1 MRHLLMLL
9 SFLALP
15 ALAQQAQQTPRPLPE
30 EQAFAR
36 LAPEIQAMLQ
46 HLSPADA
53 LYKVQFA
60 RQNLLAL
67 GHPNPTLEQLRS
79 TLQAVLSPG
88 YASVESASAGATTF
102 PRLNPLVAPAPP
114 PLAR

>member
-1 MRHLLMLL
+1 MRTVLFLLLL
-9 SFLALP
+9 VPLLTV
-15 ALAQQAQQTPRPLPE
+15 AQQAPRPLPE

-36 LAPEIQAMLQ
+36 LPAEIQAMLQ

-67 GHPNPTLEQLRS
+67 GHPNPTVEQLRS
-79 TLQAVLSPG
+79 TLQAVLAPG
-88 YASVESASAGATTF
+88 YSSVESASAGATSF

>member
-1 MRHLLMLL
+1 MRLGLILLLL
-9 SFLALP
+9 LPITSF
-15 ALAQQAQQTPRPLPE
+15 AQQAPPRPLPE

>member
-1 MRHLLMLL
+1 MRTLFLFLLVAPLL
-9 SFLALP
+9 A
-15 ALAQQAQQTPRPLPE
+15 AAQQAPRPSPE

-67 GHPNPTLEQLRS
+67 GHPNPTVEQLRS
-79 TLQAVLSPG
+79 TLQAVLAPG
-88 YASVESASAGATTF
+88 YSAVESASAGAITF
-102 PRLNPLVAPAPP
+102 PRLNPLVAPPPP